1 MQTTI
6 IRDNLELVEAK
17 TKKEPFN
24 YLKWL
29 ADQTRLTYTDVSSIV
44 VNIDGYFWVL
54 GKTEEKGYVAARY
67 AGNTADLGDRFF
79 NIKEF
84 SSAEGLEGF
93 KQWFEAQRLTL
104 PGYEGREAY
113 DCYTY
118 EAMETLITTPQ
129 RNGAKLPKKITAF
142 IKSFKLRIAHSC
154 DHAATHSSKKRLVEA

>member
-1 MQTTI
+1 MHTNI
-6 IRDNLELVEAK
+6 IRENLELIESK
-17 TKKEPFN
+17 TNKKPFN
-24 YLKWL
+24 YLEWL
-29 ADQTRLTYTDVSSIV
+29 ASLTELTFTEVTSIV
-44 VNIDGYFWVL
+44 VNIDAHFWVL
-54 GKTEEKGYVAARY
+54 GKTQEKGYCAARY

-104 PGYEGREAY
+104 PGYEGQEAY

-118 EAMETLITTPQ
+118 EAMERRIATPQ
-129 RNGAKLPKKITAF
+129 RNGAKLPKKIVGF

-154 DHAATHSSKKRLVEA
+154 DHAAVHSSKKRLVSA